1 MSRPHFYRRTES
13 VARLAKKII
22 SALARGLLML
32 LVLVLALT
40 SLLNYQKF
48 FGPAV
53 TWALVACVGV
63 LILFVIYLTISWV
76 LNAVRKHGS
85 DEDSLNEQS
94 IEQILSGEA
103 AHAKP
108 IPYSAKKRKQPKQ
121 KKPERKAEED
131 NAPRKQDVFE
141 AKKAEEE
148 AAKRKKLEQEEARH
162 RAEAEA
168 KIKKIT
174 DAETSAR
181 KRAEQ
186 AKTEEEQQLALAEAD
201 AFRRA
206 AMEAQKRMAED
217 EAARLHA
224 LLLREEREKAEQE
237 VAAKKMAQAI
247 ESARKQAEAAAT
259 ARRRA
264 AQISARTQSFAAI
277 TGDTIPTF
285 NTQIIEKAT
294 DVSDGRL
301 PLPAAFVPRTNDGEQ
316 DTHSEENLWDKM
328 QVRQSAAPVLSTGP
342 GAKKKSETSGW
353 TYSPAKLPNA
363 WTADSTNR
371 KIPGDMSFTG
381 AAVKPDETDAKA
393 PTTKKPA
400 ATASTT
406 KTKPAAKP
414 AATSSA
420 GTPVGDAPADPPKRP
435 RGRPPKPK
443 TEEELNQPKRPRGRP
458 PKPKT
463 EEELNQP
470 KRPRGRPRKNPLPED
485 QAAAPAAGA
494 TAKTTALA
502 SAKPSAA
509 KPEPK

>member
-1 MSRPHFYRRTES
+1 M
-13 VARLAKKII
+13 AKKII

-40 SLLNYQKF
+40 SLLKYQRF
-48 FGPAV
+48 FGTAV

-63 LILFVIYLTISWV
+63 LILFIIYLTISWV
-76 LNAVRKHGS
+76 LSAVRKHGL

-94 IEQILSGEA
+94 IEQILTGEA

-108 IPYSAKKRKQPKQ
+108 IPYSAKNRKQAKPKQ
-121 KKPERKAEED
+121 KKAEKKAEEE
-131 NAPRKQDVFE
+131 NLPRKQDAFE

-174 DAETSAR
+174 DAEAAAR

-186 AKTEEEQQLALAEAD
+186 AKTEEEQELALAEAD

-206 AMEAQKRMAED
+206 AMEAQKRMAEE

-224 LLLREEREKAEQE
+224 LLLREEREKAEQKI
-237 VAAKKMAQAI
+237 AARKKAQAI
-247 ESARKQAEAAAT
+247 EGARKQAEAAAT

-277 TGDTIPTF
+277 TGDTDTIPTF

-301 PLPAAFVPRTNDGEQ
+301 PLPAAFVPRTNEGEE
-316 DTHSEENLWDKM
+316 DAHTEENLWDKM
-328 QVRQSAAPVLSTGP
+328 QVRQTAAPVLSTGT
-342 GAKKKSETSGW
+342 GKKSDTGW

-363 WTADSTNR
+363 WTADTANR
-371 KIPGDMSFTG
+371 KIPGDMSFAG
-381 AAVKPDETDAKA
+381 AAVKPEETASK
-393 PTTKKPA
+393 TTSTKKS
-400 ATASTT
+400 STT
-406 KTKPAAKP
+406 ATSAAAKTKTAAG
-414 AATSSA
+414 
-420 GTPVGDAPADPPKRP
+420 GTAVGDTPAEPPKRPRGRPPKPKTEEELNQPKRP

-470 KRPRGRPRKNPLPED
+470 KRPRGRPRKTPLPEE
-485 QAAAPAAGA
+485 QAAATKPAAPA
-494 TAKTTALA
+494 T
-502 SAKPSAA
+502 SAA
-509 KPEPK
+509 KSSTSKTELK